1 MAQVSAG
8 EVVYKFLPESA
19 KRKFDLRED
28 DLIFVAIPTRPHD
41 LVSRNIAIGIR
52 GPAFQNERHQLP
64 SGIIILAVAKYAY
77 ASDPENLIL
86 PVAFFKVRFVLL
98 SVSFMMKAEST

>member
-52 GPAFQNERHQLP
+52 DQPFKTK
-64 SGIIILAVAKYAY
+64 GINSQV
-77 ASDPENLIL
+77 
-86 PVAFFKVRFVLL
+86 VLL
-98 SVSFMMKAEST
+98 YWQ